1 MNDLILE
8 IMKVTLEKNRRDKN
22 TIFIDFSGHCN
33 LLEVYVHKNGWK
45 QERDRDYD
53 INIYLDSKDSNKTQ
67 KELEETINYLKN
79 LED

>member
-22 TIFIDFSGHCN
+22 TIFINFSGHCD
-33 LLEVYVHKNGWK
+33 LLRVYVYKNGWER
-45 QERDRDYD
+45 ERDRDYD
-53 INIYLDSKDSNKTQ
+53 AYIRLASDPNEVK